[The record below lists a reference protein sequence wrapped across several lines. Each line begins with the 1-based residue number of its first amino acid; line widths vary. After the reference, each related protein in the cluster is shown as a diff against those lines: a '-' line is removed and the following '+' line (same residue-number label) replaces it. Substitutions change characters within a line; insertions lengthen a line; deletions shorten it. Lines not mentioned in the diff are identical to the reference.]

1 MSVPAVEARGTAQ
14 RWWRPSVAVLLT
26 ASALV
31 ACRTERTEYRTR
43 PAFYAVASESPLP
56 DELELAD
63 GTRIVYREDRP
74 QGMDLADPDAEVF
87 TIREEKDDG
96 SVVLR
101 CMLAEHV
108 VANTMTC
115 LRNEEYELMWEQLLA
130 RRTREAYEVQGQG
143 VDEFVEFMSE
153 ERPSIMETL
162 NRMGF
167 GFFGPDVVLD
177 RLPGGVVRARFGP
190 RLSEQ
195 FEYKHVDMVMEPEGL
210 KLLLIH

>member
-1 MSVPAVEARGTAQ
+1 MTGRPRG
-14 RWWRPSVAVLLT
+14 
-26 ASALV
+26 ASACAAALLAAAGISHLAGCKPV
-31 ACRTERTEYRTR
+31 RTEYRTR
-43 PAFYAVASESPLP
+43 PAFYAVASETPLP
-56 DELELAD
+56 DELQMAD

-87 TIREEKDDG
+87 SIREEKDDG

-108 VANTMTC
+108 IANAMTC

-130 RRTREAYEVQGQG
+130 RRTRDAYEEQGEG
-143 VDEFVEFMSE
+143 VEAFQEFMSA

-177 RLPGGVVRARFGP
+177 RLPGGVVRARFSP

-195 FEYKHVDMVMEPEGL
+195 FRYRYVDMVMEPDGL